1 MLTNTNKYNIML
13 TNTNINKMKIKN
25 ETNPGG
31 DRTHNLL
38 LRRQS
43 PYPFGHRVII
53 IKTDTIVFNVQNV
66 AHSRRLGRNTPIP
79 PGPK

>member
-1 MLTNTNKYNIML
+1 MLTN

-25 ETNPGG
+25 DTNPGG

-53 IKTDTIVFNVQNV
+53 IKTDTIVFNVPNV

-79 PGPK
+79 SGPK

>member
-1 MLTNTNKYNIML
+1 MLTNINKI
-13 TNTNINKMKIKN
+13 KMKIKN
-25 ETNPGG
+25 EINPGG

-53 IKTDTIVFNVQNV
+53 IKTDTIVFNVPNV